1 MKRNVAV
8 LESIRELNDLFFET
22 GDISRD
28 EYEQTKKMFPLP
40 GEHTDRVTNNVDS
53 VARHDAARMAEILS
67 LSQKFLLP
75 HRVFYGALS

>member
-1 MKRNVAV
+1 MKRNTAV
-8 LESIRELNDLFFET
+8 LESIRELNDMFFET
-22 GDISRD
+22 GDINRD

-67 LSQKFLLP
+67 LLQNSSCPTAFSMV
-75 HRVFYGALS
+75 H